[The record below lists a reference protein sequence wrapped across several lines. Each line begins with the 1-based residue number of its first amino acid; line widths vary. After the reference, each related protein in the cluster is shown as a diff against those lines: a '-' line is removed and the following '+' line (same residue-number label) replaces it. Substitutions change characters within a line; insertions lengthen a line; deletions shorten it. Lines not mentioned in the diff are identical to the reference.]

1 MQVDEQLYLLGVL
14 DMGSST
20 SQAAEPRSEVML
32 PNSPSE
38 DPAAHPEAHNWPYH
52 RHAEDIM
59 NKAEQR
65 IPVSDLGLMAY
76 LTVPAVL
83 VFDGLIDDTRLV
95 RAIELL
101 TGVWPTLA
109 GRYKSVG
116 EGDKTK
122 FSIELTNSPIPFET
136 QTLERDRAFPD
147 DYVLQPTLD
156 PYLPPMGSNIRYPNT
171 DNYLF
176 AVRLTTLVPANK
188 SVLGIQLCHLA
199 TDATVGRNLLKLFD
213 ALYTLGEAALD
224 SSDPKVMMPTFFPV
238 SGVEPLPASEH
249 NLTDD
254 EVFGFPSKP
263 FRKSIQIYVADATTS
278 SRVALRFTKSELQ
291 ALRDQYQLDFAVK
304 LSTQDALSAWWV
316 SLLNNVGVNVETL
329 VYLFEVS
336 LDLKRPAWFDVLIQ
350 ANSSANGAS
359 AIPPSPPTFPPN
371 LPSLA
376 AVVLSVTPIDISAVK
391 TPGRVAQAIRE
402 HITKLRSSENDEA
415 LHWISRTSR
424 HLYELAIQDRDMVFP
439 GDEENQ
445 TTKFAIVNSN
455 IRFRII
461 SSLLFLV
468 FSEFFRA
475 NLQEGDEKGDKV
487 EVYFN
492 VPNEQ
497 AEKAREI
504 VECDRAKWAAAQPA

>member
-1 MQVDEQLYLLGVL
+1 
-14 DMGSST
+14 
-20 SQAAEPRSEVML
+20 
-32 PNSPSE
+32 
-38 DPAAHPEAHNWPYH
+38 
-52 RHAEDIM
+52 M

-238 SGVEPLPASEH
+238 SGVEPLPASDH

-263 FRKSIQIYVADATTS
+263 FRKSIQSYVADATTS

-329 VYLFEVS
+329 VYLLEPTVPQMVHRPS
-336 LDLKRPAWFDVLIQ
+336 LLPSQPSLPTF
-350 ANSSANGAS
+350 
-359 AIPPSPPTFPPN
+359 PPNLPSQPFLPTFPPN

-445 TTKFAIVNSN
+445 TTKFSIVNSN
-455 IRFRII
+455 IRIDWFFSFGFKEHQVSYHIEPTLSR
-461 SSLLFLV
+461 FLRV
-468 FSEFFRA
+468 FRA
-475 NLQEGDEKGDKV
+475 NFQEGDEKGDKV

>member
-1 MQVDEQLYLLGVL
+1 MSFLSPESEASIKARIKTTLVPC
-14 DMGSST
+14 SSINT
-20 SQAAEPRSEVML
+20 PHVPPGTTE
-32 PNSPSE
+32 
-38 DPAAHPEAHNWPYH
+38 
-52 RHAEDIM
+52 
-59 NKAEQR
+59 

-76 LTVPAVL
+76 FTVPAVL
-83 VFDGLIDDTRLV
+83 VFDGLIDKMKII

-122 FSIELTNSPIPFET
+122 FSIELTRSPIPFET
-136 QTLERDRAFPD
+136 QTLERDRAFSD

-176 AVRLTTLVPANK
+176 AVRLTTLMPANK

-213 ALYTLGEAALD
+213 ALHTHGEAALD
-224 SSDPKVMMPTFFPV
+224 SSDPEVMMPTFFPV
-238 SGVEPLPASEH
+238 SGVDPLPASEQ

-254 EVFGFPSKP
+254 EAFGFPSKP
-263 FRKSIQIYVADATTS
+263 FPKSIQSYVADATTS

-291 ALRDQYQLDFAVK
+291 ALRDQYQLDSAVK

-329 VYLFEVS
+329 VYLLEFR
-336 LDLKRPAWFDVLIQ
+336 KWCI
-350 ANSSANGAS
+350 GH
-359 AIPPSPPTFPPN
+359 PSFPPN

-376 AVVLSVTPIDISAVK
+376 AVVLSVTPIDISAVT

-415 LHWISRTSR
+415 LHWISRTAR

-439 GDEENQ
+439 GDEEDQ
-445 TTKFAIVNSN
+445 SAKYAIVNSN
-455 IRFRII
+455 IRIDW
-461 SSLLFLV
+461 S
-468 FSEFFRA
+468 FSFGFKEHQVSYHTEPTCSRYLRVYQA

-487 EVYFN
+487 EVYFH

-504 VECDRAKWAAAQPA
+504 VQCDRAKWAAAQLA